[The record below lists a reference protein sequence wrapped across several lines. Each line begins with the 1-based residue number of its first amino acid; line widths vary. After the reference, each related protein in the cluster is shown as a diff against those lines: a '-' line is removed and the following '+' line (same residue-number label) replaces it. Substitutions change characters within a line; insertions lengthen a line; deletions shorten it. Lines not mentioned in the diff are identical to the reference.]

1 MLQPYRLRTASRFYF
16 SKNVI
21 TVSHRNLVIGHNNLL
36 IISYSVSLLWENAMN
51 NQQRKATS
59 CSQGVLE
66 LIVLLMFCNTAAAID
81 SSVKSN
87 TTTMPNTECLLN
99 WAQTFYPSLF
109 SPALQEVQFSDP
121 YTYRYYPNTN
131 SYVGVS
137 SADNHFYYQGPI
149 DLSPR
154 DMGDL
159 SVFLKESGC
168 GALAYPLILF
178 MD

>member
-1 MLQPYRLRTASRFYF
+1 
-16 SKNVI
+16 VI
-21 TVSHRNLVIGHNNLL
+21 TVSHRNLVIGQNNLL
-36 IISYSVSLLWENAMN
+36 IIGYSVSLLWENAMK
-51 NQQRKATS
+51 NQERKATS

-81 SSVKSN
+81 SSVQSN

-109 SPALQEVQFSDP
+109 SPALQEVQS
-121 YTYRYYPNTN
+121 
-131 SYVGVS
+131 
-137 SADNHFYYQGPI
+137 DNHFYYQGPT
-149 DLSPR
+149 DFSPR

-168 GALAYPLILF
+168 GALAYPVIFIHGLASSAETWAAFRDYLINNAK
-178 MD
+178 